1 VVALWFLQ
9 RLGKLVEDAVVQPF
23 RGQGRLFD
31 PSDPGG
37 SRHDF
42 LSQVREVCRLRLE
55 QEPDK
60 SDAEITEREL
70 AVDDGGRLDYLLV
83 SYARGP
89 FLKRWVVGAHDGP
102 MTRDVLERF
111 ASSVC
116 VEHPSEPEPELI
128 YRGPPAD
135 DRLVREATDR
145 QIYLRSFSDYQWSW
159 QPKGYLKAQTADLLA
174 DPDYPLDLH
183 VDKSWAPLDEGE
195 PRGPAVS
202 AHIRELLVTDGP
214 RFVLVL
220 GDFGTGKTFLL
231 HALAREL
238 ADNGQVPVLVTMRD
252 LEKGRDLDEL
262 VAQHMAHRKQ
272 DPFHTRSFRYLLR
285 QGRIVLLF
293 DGFDELALRT
303 NYDRV
308 PRHFA
313 TLRQAADGAAK
324 VVVTSRSQYFITDNS
339 VRKALGG
346 DVERLPG
353 SRILRL
359 FPLGPQQ
366 RRELVVAAFER
377 DVAAADRFLAVL
389 ARGRDLLEL
398 ATNARMLTFLIRW
411 YREGILTDATLAD
424 SASMSPGRLYEKLIM
439 TWLEHEVDRQT
450 VHGGYPALSVP
461 QRLDAMVALA
471 RRLWTSGERRL
482 HLEDLGDIADAIDGL
497 GRLELRRGEAAHAI
511 GSSTVLVRN
520 ADGEMGF
527 IHQSVM
533 EWLVALWA
541 SGVFAQPGDA
551 GGDRAL
557 ADHQLTP
564 VMVDFLCDLAGEP
577 VLTWARSAVQASR
590 PRGPAAKA
598 NALLILERRGETVA
612 AANYVDQDLRGRDLS
627 GQDLTGAVLDGVDLS
642 GAVLPR
648 SPRSLRDASL
658 RGARLVAARLEDA
671 DLAGADLT
679 DADLTQAWL
688 VGADLRGARLGGAR
702 LDRAVLAGADLDE
715 GALAGVGS
723 AAGTA
728 LPGGA
733 VTTQVVGQS
742 STYAV
747 VGLMHGELIATGH
760 SDGTVRLW
768 DPGTGQPLR
777 TLTGHTGEVLGL
789 AVDPAGGW
797 LASGGDDGTVR
808 LWDPGTG
815 RAMHTLTGRSLR
827 TLIGRSLRT
836 LTGRSLPLRTL
847 TGNTGRVS
855 ALAVDPAG
863 GWLASAGYDG
873 TVRLWDPSTGEP
885 LATLIGSAEGW
896 AVLLPDDG
904 LKIEGAPP
912 GLWWVSGLCRFDPP
926 QLESL
931 ARFQRNLYR
940 LAHDT
945 PIQHGR

>member
-1 VVALWFLQ
+1 
-9 RLGKLVEDAVVQPF
+9 VEDAVVQPF
-23 RGQGRLFD
+23 RGQGRLFA

-116 VEHPSEPEPELI
+116 VEHRSEPEPELI

-135 DRLVREATDR
+135 AMLVRAATDR
-145 QIYLRSFSDYQWSW
+145 QIYLRCFSDYQWSW

-183 VDKSWAPLDEGE
+183 VDKSWAPLDEDE

-231 HALAREL
+231 HSLAREL

-262 VAQHMAHRKQ
+262 IAQHMAHRKQ

-324 VVVTSRSQYFITDNS
+324 VVVTSRHQYFITDDS

-359 FPLGPQQ
+359 FPLDARQ
-366 RRELVVAAFER
+366 RRELVVAAFDG
-377 DVAAADRFLAVL
+377 DVTAADRFLTVL
-389 ARGRDLLEL
+389 GTGRDLLEL

-424 SASMSPGRLYEKLIM
+424 SAPMSPGRLYEKLIV
-439 TWLEHEVDRQT
+439 TWLEHEFSRQT
-450 VHGGYPALSVP
+450 ADGGYPALSVE
-461 QRLDAMVALA
+461 QRLDAVVKLA
-471 RRLWTSGERRL
+471 RQLWTSGERRL
-482 HLEDLGDIADAIDGL
+482 HLEDLGDIAEAIDGL
-497 GRLELRRGEAAHAI
+497 GRLEMRPGEAAHEI

-541 SGVFAQPGDA
+541 AGVFAQPGDE

-557 ADHQLTP
+557 AEHELTP

-598 NALLILERRGETVA
+598 NALLILQRRRATVA
-612 AANYVDQDLRGRDLS
+612 AANYMDQDLRGRDLS
-627 GQDLTGAVLDGVDLS
+627 GQDLTGAVLDGADLS

-648 SPRSLRDASL
+648 SLRGASL

-679 DADLTQAWL
+679 DADLSQAWL
-688 VGADLRGARLGGAR
+688 LGADLRGARLGGAR
-702 LDRAVLAGADLDE
+702 LDRAVLVGADLDE

-733 VTTQVVGQS
+733 VIAQVVAQS

-747 VGLMHGELIATGH
+747 VGLHVCRGGTDGRRVDRDGPWRRDGAVVGPGHRPTTGH
-760 SDGTVRLW
+760 VDRVGR
-768 DPGTGQPLR
+768 G
-777 TLTGHTGEVLGL
+777 LGG
-789 AVDPAGGW
+789 AAARWRAQG
-797 LASGGDDGTVR
+797 R
-808 LWDPGTG
+808 G
-815 RAMHTLTGRSLR
+815 RAAGSVVGERVVPVRS
-827 TLIGRSLRT
+827 TAAGVP
-836 LTGRSLPLRTL
+836 GPF
-847 TGNTGRVS
+847 
-855 ALAVDPAG
+855 PA
-863 GWLASAGYDG
+863 
-873 TVRLWDPSTGEP
+873 EP
-885 LATLIGSAEGW
+885 
-896 AVLLPDDG
+896 
-904 LKIEGAPP
+904 APP
-912 GLWWVSGLCRFDPP
+912 GPRHPDSAWPLTVAGTC
-926 QLESL
+926 
-931 ARFQRNLYR
+931 
-940 LAHDT
+940 
-945 PIQHGR
+945 